1 MFGYIDDTR
10 VCLCL
15 LASFR
20 LVTKMPSKS
29 LLTTSS
35 LLHPPL
41 EMEADHLMCPTAV
54 ATSTTTTITTTI
66 LSITPATS
74 IESTLSRV
82 QDGQLS
88 SRNQPSQ
95 MSKAHQFSTAAAV
108 QGQQPKIFMVKNN
121 HPHQISTP
129 PPQIKEPDTNS
140 SSHEYESTKPI
151 SQKTDFH
158 SNQLRSDSNS
168 TIYTKTTST
177 LSDSDSKKDF
187 KDEPS
192 KFDPPATNDAPASY
206 QTAVS
211 KNTQMFH
218 QRQFPLGIPIADTMV
233 CPFVVTIAN
242 PNSTSTK
249 NGLSPVARIS
259 SSSSK
264 VSDV

>member
-1 MFGYIDDTR
+1 
-10 VCLCL
+10 
-15 LASFR
+15 
-20 LVTKMPSKS
+20 MPSKS

-41 EMEADHLMCPTAV
+41 EMETDHLMCPTAV

-108 QGQQPKIFMVKNN
+108 QGQQPKIFMVTNN
-121 HPHQISTP
+121 HPNQISTP
-129 PPQIKEPDTNS
+129 PPQIKEPDTSS

-158 SNQLRSDSNS
+158 SNQLQSNSNS
-168 TIYTKTTST
+168 TISKTTST

-192 KFDPPATNDAPASY
+192 KFDPPATNDAP
-206 QTAVS
+206 TS
-211 KNTQMFH
+211 KNTPIFH

-242 PNSTSTK
+242 PRPNSTSTK

>member
-1 MFGYIDDTR
+1 MMMIISSPLC
-10 VCLCL
+10 VCVRSN
-15 LASFR
+15 ASFFR

-41 EMEADHLMCPTAV
+41 EMETDHLMCPTAV

-108 QGQQPKIFMVKNN
+108 QGQQPKIFMVKN
-121 HPHQISTP
+121 HQISTP
-129 PPQIKEPDTNS
+129 PPQIKEPDTSS
-140 SSHEYESTKPI
+140 SSHESTKPI

-158 SNQLRSDSNS
+158 SNQLRSNSNS
-168 TIYTKTTST
+168 TISKTTST

-192 KFDPPATNDAPASY
+192 KFDPPATNDAPAS
-206 QTAVS
+206 
-211 KNTQMFH
+211 KNTPIFH

-242 PNSTSTK
+242 PRRPNSTSTK